1 MTKPF
6 EKFRCEGTLPNSKNT
21 RFKDEA
27 LSSSLYTYL
36 FLSLIMMDASFETDK
51 SSSNAED
58 ESINGYLSGEKR
70 PWYGERRVIFN
81 YLGSFRR
88 KLFGNV

>member
-1 MTKPF
+1 
-6 EKFRCEGTLPNSKNT
+6 
-21 RFKDEA
+21 
-27 LSSSLYTYL
+27 
-36 FLSLIMMDASFETDK
+36 MMDASFGTDK

-70 PWYGERRVIFN
+70 PRNGERRVIFN

>member
-27 LSSSLYTYL
+27 LSSNLYIYL
-36 FLSLIMMDASFETDK
+36 FHSLIMMDASFETDK

-70 PWYGERRVIFN
+70 PRKGERRVIDD
-81 YLGSFRR
+81 YLGRFR
-88 KLFGNV
+88 